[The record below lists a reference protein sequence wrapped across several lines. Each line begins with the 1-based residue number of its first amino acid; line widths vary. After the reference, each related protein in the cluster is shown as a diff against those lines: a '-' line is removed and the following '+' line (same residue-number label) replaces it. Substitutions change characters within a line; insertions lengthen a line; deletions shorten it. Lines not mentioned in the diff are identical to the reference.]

1 MDLLIIL
8 SIAIPI
14 IFLIISIILLIK
26 LGENYPL
33 IKTMEFY
40 PPKGFNSAEVGFL
53 YKGFANYKD
62 VISLSIYLANKG
74 YIEIIENEEKSL
86 FKSRNFIIRKL
97 KDYDGDN
104 EIEEIFLEGLFEEKN
119 QVTYKD
125 LYNKFYIIVNE
136 INDILNDK
144 EKKYEIFQ
152 KNLLTKKTIVI
163 IMMIVTFT
171 IINAVPIIKSNQL
184 EFLIAILAVVIVFSS
199 ITIQSNK
206 IGANIKEDIFSALL
220 VFGFAIGPFVIAI
233 WQPMMQDRIYVI
245 MYIIG
250 ILCIIGMEIVL
261 KKFNGRTRYGN
272 EILGEILGF
281 KEFLEKAEKEKLE
294 ELVFQD
300 SDYFYNMLP
309 FAYVLEVSD
318 KWIKKF
324 KDISP
329 KVQNRYFEDSLTNK
343 NFEAFMTLV
352 SRAMISD
359 PNSD

>member
-1 MDLLIIL
+1 
-8 SIAIPI
+8 
-14 IFLIISIILLIK
+14 
-26 LGENYPL
+26 
-33 IKTMEFY
+33 
-40 PPKGFNSAEVGFL
+40 
-53 YKGFANYKD
+53 
-62 VISLSIYLANKG
+62 
-74 YIEIIENEEKSL
+74 
-86 FKSRNFIIRKL
+86 
-97 KDYDGDN
+97 
-104 EIEEIFLEGLFEEKN
+104 
-119 QVTYKD
+119 
-125 LYNKFYIIVNE
+125 
-136 INDILNDK
+136 
-144 EKKYEIFQ
+144 
-152 KNLLTKKTIVI
+152 
-163 IMMIVTFT
+163 MMIVTFA
-171 IINAVPIIKSNQL
+171 IINASPIIKSNQL
-184 EFLIAILAVVIVFSS
+184 EFLIAVLVVVIVFSM

-206 IGANIKEDIFSALL
+206 IGANTNIKEDIFSSLL
-220 VFGFAIGPFVIAI
+220 VFAFAIGPFVIAI
-233 WQPMMQDRIYVI
+233 WQPIMQDRIYAI

-300 SDYFYNMLP
+300 TDYFYNMLP

>member
-14 IFLIISIILLIK
+14 IFLITSIMLLIK
-26 LGENYPL
+26 LGENSPL

-74 YIEIIENEEKSL
+74 YIEIIETEEKSL
-86 FKSRNFIIRKL
+86 FKSKNFIIRKL

-104 EIEEIFLEGLFEEKN
+104 EIEEIFLDGLFEEKN

-125 LYNKFYIIVNE
+125 LYNKFYIIVDE
-136 INDILNDK
+136 IKNTLNDK
-144 EKKYEIFQ
+144 EKRYKIFQ
-152 KNLLTKKTIVI
+152 KNLLTKKPIVI

-171 IINAVPIIKSNQL
+171 IINAVPIIQSNQL
-184 EFLIAILAVVIVFSS
+184 EFLIAVLAVVIVFSTMIIHS
-199 ITIQSNK
+199 SK
-206 IGANIKEDIFSALL
+206 IGASIKENIFSALFI
-220 VFGFAIGPFVIAI
+220 FGFAIGPFVIII
-233 WQPMMQDRIYVI
+233 WQAIMQDRIYAI

-261 KKFNGRTRYGN
+261 KKFNSRTKYGN

-300 SDYFYNMLP
+300 TDYFYNMLP

-329 KVQNRYFEDSLTNK
+329 KVQNRYFENSLTTK

-352 SRAMISD
+352 SRAMVSSPHD
-359 PNSD
+359 D

>member
-14 IFLIISIILLIK
+14 IFLITSIMLLIK
-26 LGENYPL
+26 LGENSPL

-74 YIEIIENEEKSL
+74 YIEIIETEEKSL
-86 FKSRNFIIRKL
+86 FKSKNFIIRKL

-104 EIEEIFLEGLFEEKN
+104 EIEEIFLDGLFEEKN

-125 LYNKFYIIVNE
+125 LYNKFYIIVDE
-136 INDILNDK
+136 IKNTLNDK
-144 EKKYEIFQ
+144 EKRYKIFQ
-152 KNLLTKKTIVI
+152 KNLLTKKPIVI

-171 IINAVPIIKSNQL
+171 IINAVPIIQSNQL
-184 EFLIAILAVVIVFSS
+184 EFLIAVLAVVIVFSTMIIHS
-199 ITIQSNK
+199 SK
-206 IGANIKEDIFSALL
+206 IGASIKENIFSALFI
-220 VFGFAIGPFVIAI
+220 FGFAIGPFVIII
-233 WQPMMQDRIYVI
+233 WQAIMQDRIYAI

-261 KKFNGRTRYGN
+261 KKFNSRTKYGN

-300 SDYFYNMLP
+300 TDYFYNMLP

-329 KVQNRYFEDSLTNK
+329 KVQNRYFEDSLTTK

-352 SRAMISD
+352 SRAMVSSPHD
-359 PNSD
+359 D

>member
-1 MDLLIIL
+1 
-8 SIAIPI
+8 
-14 IFLIISIILLIK
+14 
-26 LGENYPL
+26 
-33 IKTMEFY
+33 
-40 PPKGFNSAEVGFL
+40 
-53 YKGFANYKD
+53 
-62 VISLSIYLANKG
+62 
-74 YIEIIENEEKSL
+74 
-86 FKSRNFIIRKL
+86 
-97 KDYDGDN
+97 
-104 EIEEIFLEGLFEEKN
+104 
-119 QVTYKD
+119 
-125 LYNKFYIIVNE
+125 
-136 INDILNDK
+136 
-144 EKKYEIFQ
+144 
-152 KNLLTKKTIVI
+152 
-163 IMMIVTFT
+163 MMIVTFT

-206 IGANIKEDIFSALL
+206 IEANIKEDIFSALL

-233 WQPMMQDRIYVI
+233 WQPIMQDRIYAI

-261 KKFNGRTRYGN
+261 KKFNARTKYGN

-300 SDYFYNMLP
+300 TDYFYNMLP

-352 SRAMISD
+352 SRAMISE